1 MHTVV
6 VSVLL
11 APGHAISKESGRVV
25 TGNVT
30 DERGRPER
38 VKLAI
43 DSGPFRWLS
52 DANGKFTIPDVPLD
66 AKYLVCDA
74 PGVGIGSWDLPVDGT
89 PMTVIIYR
97 HPGIAVKVVDATG
110 RLIRG
115 VPLYAQRLNSSEP
128 PEELSD
134 GVEGGN
140 VMVGLPRGRYRI
152 WAKFHPSIEGQTI
165 TVDPFKPIRLTL
177 RQRKGAILRVRIVDK
192 GGERLE
198 SDALLAP
205 GDLSRRKN
213 WNDAKGLSYSD
224 SVSNAKGATFAGLE
238 PGLYTV
244 ILPVPDCGQ
253 NVTLKKPVSVPRGT
267 TAITIQ
273 LPYVYE
279 ECP

>member
-1 MHTVV
+1 MHAVV

-11 APGHAISKESGRVV
+11 APGHAISKASGRVL
-25 TGNVT
+25 TGHVT

-52 DANGKFTIPDVPLD
+52 DANGKFTIPEVPLD
-66 AKYLVCDA
+66 AKDLVYDA
-74 PGVGIGSWDLPVDGT
+74 PGVGIGSWALPVDGA

-97 HPGIAVKVVDATG
+97 HPGIAVKVEDATG
-110 RLIRG
+110 RRMRG
-115 VPLYAQRLNSSEP
+115 VPVYAQRLNSSEP

-134 GVEGGN
+134 GAGGTGI
-140 VMVGLPRGRYRI
+140 VGLPQGRYRI
-152 WAKFHPSIEGQTI
+152 WARFHPSIEGQTV

-177 RQRKGAILRVRIVDK
+177 RQRNGATLRVRIVDK
-192 GGERLE
+192 EGERLE
-198 SDALLAP
+198 REALLAP
-205 GDLSRRKN
+205 GDLSGRKD
-213 WNDAKGLSYSD
+213 WNDAKGLSSSD
-224 SVSNAKGATFAGLE
+224 SVSKTEGATFAGLE

-273 LPYVYE
+273 LPYAYE